1 MVGYSF
7 FLVNGWQRG
16 KALCFCPRSYIPAAY
31 DALSFFFRLTDTS
44 IKLFMPPAAES
55 VNNKNR

>member
-7 FLVNGWQRG
+7 YWLAGQPRSTVMP
-16 KALCFCPRSYIPAAY
+16 FCPRSYTPAAY

-44 IKLFMPPAAES
+44 IKLLMPPAAES
-55 VNNKNR
+55 VNKKD

>member
-1 MVGYSF
+1 VAAGQ
-7 FLVNGWQRG
+7 G
-16 KALCFCPRSYIPAAY
+16 FCSRSRSYIPAAY

-55 VNNKNR
+55 VNNKNEIKRGGKNPRP